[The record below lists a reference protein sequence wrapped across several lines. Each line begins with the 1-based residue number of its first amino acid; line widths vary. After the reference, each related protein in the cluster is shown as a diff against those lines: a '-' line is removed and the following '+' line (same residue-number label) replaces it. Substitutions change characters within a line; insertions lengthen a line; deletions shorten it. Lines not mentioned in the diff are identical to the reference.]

1 MRGPLRAV
9 AAVAVG
15 AGAAVAAAAATTV
28 LGRRDDRFVP
38 TMFGVAHLFTT
49 EDPDGRPLRVLSLG
63 GGWQTVMYLDDPDEP
78 AAAYARGFDLVLDD
92 GGARGAAERDGG
104 AAEEGGDGN
113 GGARSVLVIG
123 GAGCAWPRHAVAVDG
138 TVQVTVVEVDPA
150 VVDIAHREFHLDDAV
165 ARAGS
170 TPSGE
175 PRLRMVTDDG
185 LRFLARRA
193 VEGGEAFDAVIND
206 AYAGTD
212 APETLLSPVG
222 LSLAK
227 GALAPG
233 GLYVA
238 NVVCSPTDPTP
249 VLAARHALLGAFAHV
264 WDVPCPDPLAEEE
277 NHLLVASDADREVPG
292 AYPL

>member
-9 AAVAVG
+9 AALAVG
-15 AGAAVAAAAATTV
+15 AGAAVAAAAAATV

-38 TMFGVAHLFTT
+38 TMFGMAHLFTT
-49 EDPDGRPLRVLSLG
+49 EGPDGRPLRVLSLG
-63 GGWQTVMYLDDPDEP
+63 GGWQTVMHLDDPDEP
-78 AAAYARGFDLVLDD
+78 AAAYARGFDLVLEGGGDGVARAAGGD
-92 GGARGAAERDGG
+92 GGA
-104 AAEEGGDGN
+104 
-113 GGARSVLVIG
+113 ARSVLVIG
-123 GAGCAWPRHAVAVDG
+123 GAGCAWPRHAVAVDDA
-138 TVQVTVVEVDPA
+138 VAVTVVEVDPA
-150 VVDIAHREFHLDDAV
+150 VVDIARREFRLDDAV

-170 TPSGE
+170 TPAGE
-175 PRLRMVTDDG
+175 PRLQVVTDDG

-193 VEGGEAFDAVIND
+193 VEGGRPFDAVIND

-212 APETLLSPVG
+212 APEALLSPVG

-227 GALAPG
+227 DALAPG

-249 VLAARHALLGAFAHV
+249 VLAARDALLGAFSHV

>member
-1 MRGPLRAV
+1 MRGPLRVA

-28 LGRRDDRFVP
+28 LGRRDDRLFP
-38 TMFGVAHLFTT
+38 TMFGRAHVFTT
-49 EDPDGRPLRVLSLG
+49 TSPDGRAIRVLSLG

-78 AAAYARGFDLVLDD
+78 AAAYARGFDLVLD
-92 GGARGAAERDGG
+92 GGAGEGSNGRAA
-104 AAEEGGDGN
+104 AKGD

-123 GAGCAWPRHAVAVDG
+123 GAGCAWPRHAVAVDDA
-138 TVQVTVVEVDPA
+138 VQVTVVEVDPA
-150 VVDIAHREFHLDDAV
+150 VVAIARREFHLDDAV

-175 PRLRMVTDDG
+175 PRLRVVTDDG

-193 VEGGEAFDAVIND
+193 MKGGRPFDAVIND

-212 APETLLSPVG
+212 APEALLSPVG
-222 LSLAK
+222 LSLAR
-227 GALAPG
+227 GALTPG

-238 NVVCSPTDPTP
+238 NVVCSPTDPSP
-249 VLAARHALLGAFAHV
+249 VLAARNALLGTFSHV

>member
-9 AAVAVG
+9 AALAVG
-15 AGAAVAAAAATTV
+15 AGAAVAAAAAATV

-49 EDPDGRPLRVLSLG
+49 EGPDGRPLRVLSLG
-63 GGWQTVMYLDDPDEP
+63 GGWQTVMHLDDPDEP
-78 AAAYARGFDLVLDD
+78 AAAYARGFDLVLE
-92 GGARGAAERDGG
+92 G
-104 AAEEGGDGN
+104 GGDG
-113 GGARSVLVIG
+113 GDARSVLVIG
-123 GAGCAWPRHAVAVDG
+123 GAGCAWPRHAVAVDDA
-138 TVQVTVVEVDPA
+138 VAVTVVEVDPA
-150 VVDIAHREFHLDDAV
+150 VVDIARREFRLDDAV

-170 TPSGE
+170 TPAGE
-175 PRLRMVTDDG
+175 PRLQVVTDDG

-193 VEGGEAFDAVIND
+193 VEGGRPFDAVIND

-212 APETLLSPVG
+212 APEALLSPVG

-227 GALAPG
+227 DALAPG

-249 VLAARHALLGAFAHV
+249 VLAARDALLGAFSHV

>member
-15 AGAAVAAAAATTV
+15 AGAAVAAAAAATV

-38 TMFGVAHLFTT
+38 TMFGMAHLFTT
-49 EDPDGRPLRVLSLG
+49 EGPDGRPLRVLSLG

-78 AAAYARGFDLVLDD
+78 AAAYARGFDLVLDGD
-92 GGARGAAERDGG
+92 VGGAGDKEDG
-104 AAEEGGDGN
+104 D
-113 GGARSVLVIG
+113 ARSVLVIG
-123 GAGCAWPRHAVAVDG
+123 GAGCAWPRHAVAVDDA
-138 TVQVTVVEVDPA
+138 VAVTVVEVDPA
-150 VVDIAHREFHLDDAV
+150 VVGIARREFHLDDAV
-165 ARAGS
+165 RRAGS
-170 TPSGE
+170 TPTGE
-175 PRLRMVTDDG
+175 PRLRVVTDDG

-193 VEGGEAFDAVIND
+193 EEGGGPFDAVIND

-212 APETLLSPVG
+212 APEALLSPVG

-227 GALAPG
+227 DALAPG
-233 GLYVA
+233 GLYVV
-238 NVVCSPTDPTP
+238 NVVCSPTDPAP
-249 VLAARHALLGAFAHV
+249 VLAARDALLGAFSHV

-292 AYPL
+292 AYSL

>member
-1 MRGPLRAV
+1 MRGPLRVA

-28 LGRRDDRFVP
+28 LGRRDDRLFP
-38 TMFGVAHLFTT
+38 TMFGRAHVFTT
-49 EDPDGRPLRVLSLG
+49 TSPDGRAIRVLSLG

-78 AAAYARGFDLVLDD
+78 AAAYARGFDLVLRD
-92 GGARGAAERDGG
+92 GAARAEDAGG
-104 AAEEGGDGN
+104 RAAVEGAD
-113 GGARSVLVIG
+113 ARSVLVIG
-123 GAGCAWPRHAVAVDG
+123 GAGCAWPRHAVAVDDA
-138 TVQVTVVEVDPA
+138 VQVTVVEVDPA
-150 VVDIAHREFHLDDAV
+150 VVAIARREFHLDEAV

-175 PRLRMVTDDG
+175 PRLRVVTDDG

-193 VEGGEAFDAVIND
+193 MKGGRPFDAVIND

-212 APETLLSPVG
+212 APEAFLSPVG

-227 GALAPG
+227 GAMAPG

-238 NVVCSPTDPTP
+238 NVVCSPTDPSP
-249 VLAARHALLGAFAHV
+249 VLAARDALLGTFSHV